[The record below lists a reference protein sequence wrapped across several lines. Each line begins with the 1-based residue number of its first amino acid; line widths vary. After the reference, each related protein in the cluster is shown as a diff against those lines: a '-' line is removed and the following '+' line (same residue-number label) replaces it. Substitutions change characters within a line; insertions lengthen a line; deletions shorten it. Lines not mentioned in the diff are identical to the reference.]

1 MAGYSMLGFDLP
13 EGCSTAIGCVT
24 FVIVAAIAGSCI
36 LGWWGW
42 KSIFGGPSDSTQEQ
56 PAPSDQERTGNA
68 TQPSFSWSSVDA
80 GSVSIPQRP
89 RTRSRR

>member
-36 LGWWGW
+36 FGWWSW
-42 KSIFGGPSDSTQEQ
+42 KSIFGDSSASHQEQ
-56 PAPSDQERTGNA
+56 TAPSDQERTGSTN
-68 TQPSFSWSSVDA
+68 QPSFSWDSVDA
-80 GSVSIPQRP
+80 GSVGIPQRP